1 MFLVIYNKKKKK
13 KKKKKENKKKKKKK
27 MCKHTVK
34 KLPSVIRYV
43 PDRYK
48 TQQMC
53 DKTILENDRTF

>member
-1 MFLVIYNKKKKK
+1 
-13 KKKKKENKKKKKKK
+13 
-27 MCKHTVK
+27 MCKHTIK

-53 DKTILENDRTF
+53 DKTILENDGTF